1 MERFWR
7 SFGRALGR
15 HWVLVT
21 LAVVAVTVVLAVGF
35 ARVDF
40 ATGQD
45 SYLNPA
51 SQVAK
56 DNVAYQDAFGGET
69 VILLFEMDEGTDVAD
84 LFTPAN
90 IAEFER
96 VEAELRAI
104 PEVYAVVSPFT
115 SMEFS
120 HEIAVSGVGTNALIS
135 AAERETDPAAQA
147 LRQADIQVSL
157 ARLGEVDEQDM
168 QNPAWN
174 DFLIYANDG
183 YTLTD
188 GVLTAPADADR
199 VIRTSLLSTF
209 PNQQVAVGGVLING
223 NASLDELGVGT
234 DAVIEVMSTAEFENA
249 TLTVTG
255 APLYLSEINDY
266 LQQGMATLGLVA
278 IVVMAVVLTFLFRV
292 RLRLLPLLTVL
303 VGVVWA
309 FSALGYLGIDL
320 SLVTISGLPILIGLG
335 IDFAIQMHNR
345 IAEESLLDKESHPVS
360 EAMANLA
367 PAIVTATITAVVAFM
382 ALQVSKVPMIRD
394 FGVLLAVGIVVV
406 MLTALVIPATVLG
419 ARHWKPAKAETG
431 PHLLERVIV
440 WLGSLPPWSAV
451 PIAVVAVVLL
461 FAGINAEE
469 DTRIESDPVRWID
482 QSSQTVEDIHLLE
495 ERTGF
500 ASTLGILVQAN
511 NVFDPTLTA
520 MLDEFI
526 RDADA
531 RERIVGTD
539 SLVGTM
545 SQIIEVPGASELVP
559 TRADMEG
566 GAASMPADVAKV
578 LLAEDLTATQVNLR
592 LAPQS
597 LEEQAVLVQELR
609 DDLDARLAALDL
621 PSDSVLTVGLPT
633 GQAPVKAVPSGLAV
647 VGVGLLENLS
657 ANRALLTYLALGAA
671 ALWLILRH
679 RSLARGLLA
688 LVPVVLAIG
697 LSGVLVWLL
706 DVTLSPLTTVSG
718 PLIIATCTEF
728 SVLILARYLEERER
742 SLEPKRAVDTAARRT
757 GRAFFTS
764 AVTVISGFAVLAISP
779 LPLLRDFGLVVTMNV
794 ATAVLA
800 ALVVMPPAMVWADTH
815 GLIGVEPSGG
825 AVRLAARPRGAAAV
839 VTSVAA
845 VALAAGVLAMVSSSD
860 VGSDE
865 AVAATGEFTAVTLP
879 PTTTTEPPATVPEGP
894 VDPSSYGT
902 ERPAGTVAGALYDLM
917 TANGVPANQAVCTAD
932 VLLGRVSEADLL
944 AMGIATFEP
953 AAVEPVVQAAL
964 DCGVPQ
970 ETIDAVLAGVG
981 G

>member
-1 MERFWR
+1 
-7 SFGRALGR
+7 
-15 HWVLVT
+15 VLVT
-21 LAVVAVTVVLAVGF
+21 VAVLAVTVVLAVGF
-35 ARVDF
+35 TRVDF

-45 SYLNPA
+45 SYLNPS

-56 DNVAYQDAFGGET
+56 DNLAYQDAFGGET

-96 VEAELRAI
+96 VEKELRAI

-147 LRQADIQVSL
+147 LRQTDIQVSL
-157 ARLGEVDEQDM
+157 ARLGEVGEQDM

-188 GVLTAPADADR
+188 GALAAPADPDR
-199 VIRTSLLSTF
+199 IIRTSLLSTF

-234 DAVIEVMSTAEFENA
+234 DAVVDVMSTATFENA

-345 IAEESLLDKESHPVS
+345 IAEESLRDKESHPVS

-367 PAIVTATITAVVAFM
+367 PAIITATITAVVAFM

-406 MLTALVIPATVLG
+406 MLTALVIPAMVLG
-419 ARHWKPAKAETG
+419 ARHWKPAKAERG
-431 PHLLERVIV
+431 PHTLERVIV
-440 WLGSLPPWSAV
+440 WLGSLPSWSAV
-451 PIAVVAVVLL
+451 PIAAVAVVLL
-461 FAGINAEE
+461 FVGVNVEE
-469 DTRIESDPVRWID
+469 GTRVESDPVRWID
-482 QSSQTVEDIHLLE
+482 QGSQTVEDIRLLE

-500 ASTLGILVQAN
+500 SSTLGILVQAN
-511 NVFDPTLTA
+511 NVLDPTLTA

-531 RERIVGTD
+531 RDRIVGTD

-545 SQIIEVPGASELVP
+545 SQIIEVPGTTELPP

-566 GAASMPADVAKV
+566 GAASMPPDVAKV
-578 LLAEDLTATQVNLR
+578 LLADDLTATQVNLR

-597 LEEQAVLVQELR
+597 LEEQAVLVQDLR
-609 DDLDARLAALDL
+609 DDLDARLAGLDL
-621 PSDSVLTVGLPT
+621 PSDSVLTVGLPA
-633 GQAPVKAVPSGLAV
+633 GQPPVKAVPSGLAV

-657 ANRALLTYLALGAA
+657 ANRALLTYLALAAA
-671 ALWLILRH
+671 ALWLVLRH

-688 LVPVVLAIG
+688 LIPVVLAIG

-728 SVLILARYLEERER
+728 SVLILARYLEEREH

-800 ALVVMPPAMVWADTH
+800 ALVVMPPAMVWADVH
-815 GLIGVEPSGG
+815 GLIGVEANGG

-839 VTSVAA
+839 ATSVAA
-845 VALAAGVLAMVSSSD
+845 IALAVGVLAMVSSSD
-860 VGSDE
+860 LGSEE

-879 PTTTTEPPATVPEGP
+879 PTTTTEPAATVPEGP
-894 VDPSSYGT
+894 VDPSAYGT
-902 ERPAGTVAGALYDLM
+902 ERPAGTVAGALFDLM
-917 TANGVPANQAVCTAD
+917 TAAGLPANQAVCTAE

-953 AAVEPVVQAAL
+953 AAVEPVAQAAL

-970 ETIDAVLAGVG
+970 ESIDALLATVG

>member
-1 MERFWR
+1 M
-7 SFGRALGR
+7 
-15 HWVLVT
+15 VTTIVILV
-21 LAVVAVTVVLAVGF
+21 VTVVVAIGF
-35 ARVDF
+35 TRVDF

-45 SYLNPA
+45 SYLNSS

-56 DNVAYQDAFGGET
+56 DNVAYQEAFGGET
-69 VILLFEMDEGTDVAD
+69 VILMFEMDEGTDVAD

-90 IAEFER
+90 LAEFER
-96 VEAELRAI
+96 IEAELRAI

-120 HEIAVSGVGTNALIS
+120 DEIAVSGVGTNALIA
-135 AAERETDPAAQA
+135 AAERETDPDAKAR
-147 LRQADIQVSL
+147 RQTDLQVSM
-157 ARLGEVDEQDM
+157 ARLGDVGEQDM

-183 YTLTD
+183 YTVTD

-199 VIRTSLLSTF
+199 AIRTSLLSTF

-234 DAVIEVMSTAEFENA
+234 DAVIDVMDTANFENA

-255 APLYLSEINDY
+255 APLYLSEINNY
-266 LQQGMATLGLVA
+266 LQKGMATLGLVA
-278 IVVMAVVLTFLFRV
+278 IVVMAVVLTVLFRV

-345 IAEESLLDKESHPVS
+345 IAEESLLDEENHPVP

-367 PAIVTATITAVVAFM
+367 PAIVTATVTAVVAFM

-419 ARHWKPAKAETG
+419 ARRWKPAKAESG
-431 PHLLERVIV
+431 PHTLERVIV
-440 WLGSLPPWSAV
+440 WLGSLPPWSVV
-451 PIAVVAVVLL
+451 PIAIVAVVLL
-461 FAGINAEE
+461 FVGVNVEK
-469 DTRIESDPVRWID
+469 DTRIESDPVRWIS
-482 QSSQTVEDIHLLE
+482 QSSQTVKDLHRLED
-495 ERTGF
+495 RTGF
-500 ASTLGILVQAN
+500 ASTLGVLVQAN

-520 MLDEFI
+520 MLDDFV
-526 RDADA
+526 RDAA
-531 RERIVGTD
+531 TKQGVVGTD

-566 GAASMPADVAKV
+566 GAASMPPDVAKV
-578 LLAEDLTATQVNLR
+578 LLSADHTATQVNLR

-597 LEEQAVLVQELR
+597 LEQQAVLVQDLR
-609 DDLDARLAALDL
+609 DDLDARLATLDL
-621 PSDSVLTVGLPT
+621 PSDSVLRVGLPP
-633 GQAPVKAVPSGLAV
+633 GQAPVRAVPSGLAV

-657 ANRALLTYLALGAA
+657 ANRAMLTYLSLAAA
-671 ALWLILRH
+671 ALWLVLRH

-697 LSGVLVWLL
+697 LSGVLVWIL

-728 SVLILARYLEERER
+728 SVLILARYLEERES
-742 SLEPKRAVDTAARRT
+742 SLGPKQAVDTAARRT

-825 AVRLAARPRGAAAV
+825 AVRLAARPRGVAAV

-845 VALAAGVLAMVSSSD
+845 VVLAVGVVAMVASSD
-860 VGSDE
+860 VGSEE
-865 AVAATGEFTAVTLP
+865 AVAATDGFTAVTLP
-879 PTTTTEPPATVPEGP
+879 PTTTSEPASTVPEGP
-894 VDPSSYGT
+894 VDPSTYGT
-902 ERPAGTVAGALYDLM
+902 DRPAGTLAGTLFDLM
-917 TANGVPANQAVCTAD
+917 TANGVAANQAVCTAE
-932 VLLGRVSEADLL
+932 VLLARVSEADLL
-944 AMGIATFEP
+944 AMGIASFEP
-953 AAVEPVVQAAL
+953 AAVEPVAQAAL

-970 ETIDAVLAGVG
+970 ETIDGVLAAVG